1 MKELITPI
9 AFRWIDS
16 KVEPIEQIEIVK
28 ENNLLFI
35 DNQKN
40 ISKKNIESFIQNKP
54 YLHMFLWG
62 PRGTGKSSLI
72 KMLLYLYK
80 NQGLKVIE
88 FPQETIQTIY
98 KLYKYIRENSNLYFL
113 IFFDD
118 ISFDEDD
125 LYFRKFKSTMEGGL
139 EETPHNCMYVATSN
153 KRHIIK
159 ENTINDSNDIYNS
172 DIINEQLSLF
182 ARFGLV
188 IPFPVLTRKEYLE
201 IVKFYLNRLSIC
213 SHDDLLAEAENFAI
227 DRGGR
232 SPRIAKQFAIY
243 CNINRNL

>member
-1 MKELITPI
+1 MNNSNYPI
-9 AFRWIDS
+9 AYRWVDH
-16 KVEPIEQIEIVK
+16 KVVEAIEHIELVD
-28 ENNLLFI
+28 EEDLLFI
-35 DNQKN
+35 DNQKS
-40 ISKKNIESFIQNKP
+40 IARKNIENFVLHKP
-54 YLHMFLWG
+54 YLHMLLCG

-72 KMLLYLYK
+72 KLLLNLYK
-80 NQGLKVIE
+80 DRGLKVIE
-88 FPQETIQTIY
+88 FPQESIHTIY
-98 KLYKYIRENSNLYFL
+98 ALYRFIRENNNSCFL

-139 EETPHNCMYVATSN
+139 EETPSNCMYVATSN

-159 ENTINDSNDIYNS
+159 EKANNSDDIYNF
-172 DIINEQLSLF
+172 DMINEELSLF
-182 ARFGLV
+182 ARFGLA

-201 IVKFYLNRLSIC
+201 IVKFYLYKFSINY
-213 SHDDLLAEAENFAI
+213 SNNLIEDAENFAI

-243 CNINRNL
+243 CTLNK

>member
-1 MKELITPI
+1 MNNSNKPV
-9 AFRWIDS
+9 AFRWFNCKIESIDN
-16 KVEPIEQIEIVK
+16 IELIN
-28 ENNLLFI
+28 ENDLLFI

-40 ISKKNIESFIQNKP
+40 IARKNIVNFVSNKP

-62 PRGTGKSSLI
+62 SRGTGKSSLV
-72 KMLLYLYK
+72 KMLLNLYK
-80 NQGLKVIE
+80 DRGLKVIE
-88 FPQETIQTIY
+88 FPQESIHTIY
-98 KLYKYIRENSNLYFL
+98 ALYRFIRENNDSYFL

-159 ENTINDSNDIYNS
+159 EKANGNSDDIYNF
-172 DIINEQLSLF
+172 DMVNEELSLF
-182 ARFGLV
+182 ARFGLA
-188 IPFPVLTRKEYLE
+188 IPFPLLTRREYLE
-201 IVKFYLNRLSIC
+201 IVKFYLSKFSIE
-213 SHDDLLAEAENFAI
+213 DFNNVIEEAENFAI

-232 SPRIAKQFAIY
+232 SPRIAKQFSIY
-243 CNINRNL
+243 CTLNKL

>member
-1 MKELITPI
+1 MNNLNKTY
-9 AFRWIDS
+9 AFRWINS
-16 KVEPIEQIEIVK
+16 KIEEIHHIELID
-28 ENNLLFI
+28 ESDLLYI
-35 DNQKN
+35 ENQKN
-40 ISKKNIESFIQNKP
+40 IAKRNINNFVNNKP

-72 KMLLYLYK
+72 KMLLNQYK
-80 NQGLKVIE
+80 NKGLRVIE
-88 FPQETIQTIY
+88 FPQESIHTIFE
-98 KLYKYIRENSNLYFL
+98 LYKFIRANNTLFFL

-139 EETPHNCMYVATSN
+139 EETPKNCMYVATSN

-159 ENTINDSNDIYNS
+159 EKANNNGEDIYNF
-172 DIINEQLSLF
+172 DMINEQLSLF
-182 ARFGLV
+182 ARFGLA
-188 IPFPVLTRKEYLE
+188 IPYPVLTRKEYLE
-201 IVKFYLNRLSIC
+201 IVKFYLAKFSIKRQ
-213 SHDDLLAEAENFAI
+213 DNILEEAENFAI

-243 CNINRNL
+243 CTLK